1 MRHIFIAVGLC
12 VGLLPT
18 TTVFAE
24 PAVQAGQ
31 TLESLSKVT
40 ISTTVNDQPGSL
52 NALLQ
57 SGEYQLIS
65 PDPIGANPNTPVTN
79 NSSDTTQK

>member
-1 MRHIFIAVGLC
+1 MRHILFAA
-12 VGLLPT
+12 GLLVSFSPLHAA
-18 TTVFAE
+18 FAE
-24 PAVQAGQ
+24 PAIQPGQ

-52 NALLQ
+52 AKLLQ

-65 PDPIGANPNTPVTN
+65 PDPINTNSPSTNTDNAPVY
-79 NSSDTTQK
+79 SQ

>member
-1 MRHIFIAVGLC
+1 MRHILFIT
-12 VGLLPT
+12 GLL
-18 TTVFAE
+18 VGFSSLHSVYAE
-24 PAVQAGQ
+24 PAVQPGQ

-52 NALLQ
+52 EKLLQ

-65 PDPIGANPNTPVTN
+65 PDPINTNTP
-79 NSSDTTQK
+79 SSNTDNVPVRSK